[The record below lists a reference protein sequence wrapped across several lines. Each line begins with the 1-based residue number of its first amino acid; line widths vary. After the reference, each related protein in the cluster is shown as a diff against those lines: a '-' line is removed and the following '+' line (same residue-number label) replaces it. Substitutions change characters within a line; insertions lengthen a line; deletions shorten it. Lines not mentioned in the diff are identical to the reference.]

1 MHLGKGQTPAVFA
14 QRDSKMNA
22 IIFSRIF
29 SKPFLL
35 HAPEKNVKQ
44 A

>member
-1 MHLGKGQTPAVFA
+1 MHLGKAQSQAAFA
-14 QRDSKMNA
+14 QGDSIMNA

-35 HAPEKNVKQ
+35 QAPEKNFKQ